1 MEFKRRFGERKK
13 SNPKRGLLL
22 IILLAIVLYV
32 FFNADK
38 LTGNFF

>member
-13 SNPKRGLLL
+13 ANPKKGLFL
-22 IILLAIVLYV
+22 IILLALVLYL

-38 LTGNFF
+38 IIGRFF